1 MQLREFVTWD
11 EASRMLA
18 TADTPIDHPRL
29 PPRDQESLRQA
40 VILKGCPAFLELVD
54 DAFIGRVF
62 WDLESG
68 NTRYA
73 RWDALPF
80 ENDGGG
86 CGFELEGWFQLDSG
100 DAGRVCR
107 GVERLELF
115 NLTPANDGEEVPF
128 FVVSRIELAR
138 EALWF
143 RRSDVE
149 AMKAG
154 SLGQTEAQ
162 PRKIRS
168 DREENLLRV
177 IAGLWALSGL
187 PSEHNTTAD
196 KLSALFD
203 GWGWDKPAKSSIA
216 DTILKQAANLPGA
229 GIRTSD

>member
-1 MQLREFVTWD
+1 MQQREFVTWD

-18 TADTPIDHPRL
+18 TADTPLDHPRL

-40 VILKGCPAFLELVD
+40 VILKGCPAFLELTGGPFV
-54 DAFIGRVF
+54 GRVF
-62 WDLESG
+62 SDVEDG
-68 NTRYA
+68 ETRYA
-73 RWDALPF
+73 HWVAVPILDHQ
-80 ENDGGG
+80 EGGA
-86 CGFELEGWFQLDSG
+86 FELEGWFQLDSPN
-100 DAGRVCR
+100 ASRVCR
-107 GVERLELF
+107 GTERLDIYD
-115 NLTPANDGEEVPF
+115 LTPANDGETVPF
-128 FVVSRIELAR
+128 FVAHGIEVAR
-138 EALWF
+138 ELLWF
-143 RRSDVE
+143 RRSDIE
-149 AMKAG
+149 AIKAG
-154 SLGQTEAQ
+154 SLGKQETQ